1 MEGDDHVLACLQ
13 IFRNNP
19 IHWDWEVS
27 VSYKLQRMLLHQPS
41 LSPTPKS
48 RRPWMTLLV
57 PLIGAGRH
65 YMITPL
71 FYMLYITPTVA
82 PSDCPL
88 CSTVQLIDPAAAEF
102 WKLTGCS
109 FHQILWLTASD

>member
-65 YMITPL
+65 YMITTAL
-71 FYMLYITPTVA
+71 LYAVYHSHSGTRLSIV
-82 PSDCPL
+82 L
-88 CSTVQLIDPAAAEF
+88 HGAADRS
-102 WKLTGCS
+102 GGS
-109 FHQILWLTASD
+109 RILEADWL